1 MNLFLCPS
9 LTLCVQVLIFTRTS
23 ISHHKNSFAQL
34 HSFGNDFFFLHSLLL
49 ITGISVIAVGITD
62 SIDAEFLR
70 LLSGQEMSHTGQ
82 LEGKDYF
89 KSPDFLSLNN
99 ILGSVV
105 TSACETPDPS
115 TSRFSTF
122 EQVMTMCTVRSDMF
136 ETCLQECS
144 SSVFFSKF

>member
-1 MNLFLCPS
+1 MPEFLYLPGRPSVTIEIPS
-9 LTLCVQVLIFTRTS
+9 LSL
-23 ISHHKNSFAQL
+23 N
-34 HSFGNDFFFLHSLLL
+34 SFGNNFFFLHSCLL
-49 ITGISVIAVGITD
+49 IAGISVIAVGITD

-115 TSRFSTF
+115 MSRFSTF
-122 EQVMTMCTVRSDMF
+122 EQVMTLCVLSAQICSKCVRGNAV
-136 ETCLQECS
+136 Q
-144 SSVFFSKF
+144 VFFS